1 MRELLLSAIKT
12 KKLGRVC
19 KVGAWTVLGLG
30 IIEMA
35 LNIILAW
42 QRYSMFLAQLRLN
55 TNQFGGPPPF
65 DTTYELIYTGL
76 ISTVG
81 GAIFPIFIF
90 VVLYVAGTIFTT
102 MIVSTKPTSD
112 EADDIVYEPLKVP
125 TKPHE

>member
-1 MRELLLSAIKT
+1 MRESLLVAIKT

-30 IIEMA
+30 IIEVV
-35 LNIILAW
+35 LNVILVW
-42 QRYSMFLAQLRLN
+42 QRYSAFLAQLRLD

-102 MIVSTKPTSD
+102 MAASAKPTSD
-112 EADDIVYEPLKVP
+112 ETDDIVYEPLTVP
-125 TKPHE
+125 AEVHE